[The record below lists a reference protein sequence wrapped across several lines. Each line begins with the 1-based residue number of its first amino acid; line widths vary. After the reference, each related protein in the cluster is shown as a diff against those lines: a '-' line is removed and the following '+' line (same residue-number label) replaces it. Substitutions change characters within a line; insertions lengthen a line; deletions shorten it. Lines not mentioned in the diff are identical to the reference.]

1 MARILLRMRTTGTT
15 TDVEG
20 RTKSERKGRDAS
32 RRCVHLFDDDVLRP
46 LHVASR
52 SFPSPWESR
61 CSSLRRPRIYPPP
74 EAGDANYSGSCE
86 QFVEHRRAYVFN
98 SHGAL
103 RAPRVFTSVAN
114 TAAVIRDVGNYPGI
128 TDPVLFACASRTI
141 SLTFASSHHVLV
153 RIWRK
158 SKIGFHSNSQ
168 LNPFVRVLEK
178 YFIVCCGG

>member
-128 TDPVLFACASRTI
+128 TDPVLFARASRTI

-178 YFIVCCGG
+178 YTRF

>member
-61 CSSLRRPRIYPPP
+61 CSSLRRPWIYPPP

-103 RAPRVFTSVAN
+103 RAPRVFICSEYRGRN
-114 TAAVIRDVGNYPGI
+114 TGRRKLSRHYGSSPVCLCFAYDLVDIRIEP
-128 TDPVLFACASRTI
+128 PRSR
-141 SLTFASSHHVLV
+141 
-153 RIWRK
+153 
-158 SKIGFHSNSQ
+158 
-168 LNPFVRVLEK
+168 
-178 YFIVCCGG
+178 